1 MTDEEYEKWIKDFD
15 KTMLEGDELE
25 AKTTELGDG
34 VSATVYQRKDA
45 DPKITFGKGP
55 ADAYKVGIFSASGY
69 EKVDF
74 DSLPEEVQQDLN
86 NEREQGQRKQASCG
100 VALAGNDDI
109 LGAIID
115 LCVHDL
121 KRNNFTFRHDH
132 KYHSNCFPYVTL
144 ERYEET
150 VAPVKP
156 KRIHKRIDTFLVT
169 LSSHEAIAGFELSA
183 EEAIFL
189 SREHRKK
196 YPKRLI
202 APKSWPR
209 QEVPAILDGIF
220 RKVQEAIK
228 ALEHSYH
235 MKQRA
240 DEGPPPTSH

>member
-1 MTDEEYEKWIKDFD
+1 MTDEEYEKWIKEFD
-15 KTMLEGDELE
+15 KTMLEGGELE
-25 AKTTELGDG
+25 AKTTDLGDG
-34 VSATVYQRKDA
+34 VAATVYQRKDA

-55 ADAYKVGIFSASGY
+55 ADAKV
-69 EKVDF
+69 
-74 DSLPEEVQQDLN
+74 
-86 NEREQGQRKQASCG
+86 QASCG

-115 LCVHDL
+115 MCVNDL

-132 KYHSNCFPYVTL
+132 QYHSNCFPYVTL

-169 LSSHEAIAGFELSA
+169 FSSNEATAGFELDA

-202 APKSWPR
+202 SPKSWPR
-209 QEVPAILDGIF
+209 QEVPAILDGIY
-220 RKVQEAIK
+220 RKVQEAIN

-235 MKQRA
+235 ASAQREGTDEWEVIEFPVKKRA
-240 DEGPPPTSH
+240 DKGPPPTSH

>member
-1 MTDEEYEKWIKDFD
+1 MTDEEYKKWIEEFD

-55 ADAYKVGIFSASGY
+55 ADAKVGIFSASGY

-115 LCVHDL
+115 MCVHDL
-121 KRNNFTFRHDH
+121 KGNNFTFRHDH
-132 KYHSNCFPYVTL
+132 QYHSNCFPYVTL

-156 KRIHKRIDTFLVT
+156 KRTHKRIDTFVVT

-183 EEAIFL
+183 EEANFL

-209 QEVPAILDGIF
+209 QEVPAILDGIY
-220 RKVQEAIK
+220 RKVQEAIN

-235 MKQRA
+235 MRKRA
-240 DEGPPPTSH
+240 DERPPPTSH

>member
-15 KTMLEGDELE
+15 KTMLEGGELE

-55 ADAYKVGIFSASGY
+55 VDAKV
-69 EKVDF
+69 
-74 DSLPEEVQQDLN
+74 
-86 NEREQGQRKQASCG
+86 QASCG

-115 LCVHDL
+115 MCVHDL
-121 KRNNFTFRHDH
+121 KGNNFTFRHDH
-132 KYHSNCFPYVTL
+132 QYHSNCFPYVTL

-150 VAPVKP
+150 VVPVKP

-209 QEVPAILDGIF
+209 QEVPAILDGIY
-220 RKVQEAIK
+220 RKVQEAIN

-235 MKQRA
+235 MRKRA
-240 DEGPPPTSH
+240 DERPPPTSH

>member
-15 KTMLEGDELE
+15 KTMLKGGELE

-45 DPKITFGKGP
+45 DPKINFGKGP
-55 ADAYKVGIFSASGY
+55 VDAKV
-69 EKVDF
+69 
-74 DSLPEEVQQDLN
+74 
-86 NEREQGQRKQASCG
+86 QASCG

-115 LCVHDL
+115 MCVNDL

-132 KYHSNCFPYVTL
+132 QYHSNCFPYVTL

-156 KRIHKRIDTFLVT
+156 KRIHRQIDTFLVT
-169 LSSHEAIAGFELSA
+169 FSSNEATVGFELDA
-183 EEAIFL
+183 EEARFL

-209 QEVPAILDGIF
+209 QEVPAILDGIY
-220 RKVQEAIK
+220 RKVQEAIN

-235 MKQRA
+235 MRKRA

>member
-15 KTMLEGDELE
+15 KTMLKGGELE
-25 AKTTELGDG
+25 AKTTDLGDG
-34 VSATVYQRKDA
+34 VAATVYHRKDA
-45 DPKITFGKGP
+45 HPKV
-55 ADAYKVGIFSASGY
+55 KV
-69 EKVDF
+69 K
-74 DSLPEEVQQDLN
+74 
-86 NEREQGQRKQASCG
+86 ASCG

-115 LCVHDL
+115 MCVHDL
-121 KRNNFTFRHDH
+121 KGNNFTFRHDH
-132 KYHSNCFPYVTL
+132 QYHSNCFPYVTL

-156 KRIHKRIDTFLVT
+156 KRIYRQIDTFLVT
-169 LSSHEAIAGFELSA
+169 FSSNEATAGFELDA
-183 EEAIFL
+183 EEARFL

-209 QEVPAILDGIF
+209 QEVPAILDGIY
-220 RKVQEAIK
+220 RKVQEAIN

-235 MKQRA
+235 MRKRA

>member
-1 MTDEEYEKWIKDFD
+1 MTDDEYEKWIKDFD
-15 KTMLEGDELE
+15 KTMLKGGELE
-25 AKTTELGDG
+25 AKTTDLGDG

-55 ADAYKVGIFSASGY
+55 ADAKV
-69 EKVDF
+69 
-74 DSLPEEVQQDLN
+74 
-86 NEREQGQRKQASCG
+86 QASCG

-115 LCVHDL
+115 MCVNDL

-132 KYHSNCFPYVTL
+132 QYHSNCFPYVTL

-156 KRIHKRIDTFLVT
+156 KRIHKRIDTFVVT
-169 LSSHEAIAGFELSA
+169 LSSNEATVGFELSA

-202 APKSWPR
+202 SPKSWPR
-209 QEVPAILDGIF
+209 QEVPPILDGIY

-235 MKQRA
+235 ASAQREGTDEWEVIEFPVKKRA
-240 DEGPPPTSH
+240 DKGPPPTSH

>member
-15 KTMLEGDELE
+15 KTMLKGGELE
-25 AKTTELGDG
+25 AKTTDLGDG

-55 ADAYKVGIFSASGY
+55 ADAKV
-69 EKVDF
+69 
-74 DSLPEEVQQDLN
+74 
-86 NEREQGQRKQASCG
+86 QASCG

-115 LCVHDL
+115 MCVNDL

-132 KYHSNCFPYVTL
+132 QYHSNCFPYVTL

-169 LSSHEAIAGFELSA
+169 FSSNEATVGFELDA
-183 EEAIFL
+183 EEARFL

-209 QEVPAILDGIF
+209 QEVPAILDGIY
-220 RKVQEAIK
+220 RKVQEAIN

-240 DEGPPPTSH
+240 DEGAPPTSH

>member
-15 KTMLEGDELE
+15 KTMLKGGELE

-55 ADAYKVGIFSASGY
+55 ADAKVGIFSASGY

-132 KYHSNCFPYVTL
+132 QYHSNCFPYVTL

-156 KRIHKRIDTFLVT
+156 KRIYRQIDTFLVT
-169 LSSHEAIAGFELSA
+169 FSSNEATAGFELDA

-202 APKSWPR
+202 SPKSWPR
-209 QEVPAILDGIF
+209 QEVPAILDGIY
-220 RKVQEAIK
+220 RKVQEAIN

-235 MKQRA
+235 MRKRA
-240 DEGPPPTSH
+240 DERPPPTSH

>member
-15 KTMLEGDELE
+15 KTMLEGGELE

-34 VSATVYQRKDA
+34 VAATVYQRKDA
-45 DPKITFGKGP
+45 DPKINFGKGP
-55 ADAYKVGIFSASGY
+55 VDAKV
-69 EKVDF
+69 
-74 DSLPEEVQQDLN
+74 
-86 NEREQGQRKQASCG
+86 QASCG

-121 KRNNFTFRHDH
+121 KSNNFTFRHDH
-132 KYHSNCFPYVTL
+132 QYHSNCFPYVTL

-156 KRIHKRIDTFLVT
+156 KRIYKRIDTFVVT

-209 QEVPAILDGIF
+209 QEVPAILDRIY
-220 RKVQEAIK
+220 RKVQEAITG
-228 ALEHSYH
+228 LEHSYD
-235 MKQRA
+235 MRKRA

>member
-15 KTMLEGDELE
+15 KTMLKGGELE

-45 DPKITFGKGP
+45 DPKINFGKGP
-55 ADAYKVGIFSASGY
+55 VDAKV
-69 EKVDF
+69 
-74 DSLPEEVQQDLN
+74 
-86 NEREQGQRKQASCG
+86 QASCG

-115 LCVHDL
+115 MCVHDL
-121 KRNNFTFRHDH
+121 KGNNFTFRHDH

-156 KRIHKRIDTFLVT
+156 KRIHRQIDTFLVT
-169 LSSHEAIAGFELSA
+169 FSSNEATVGFELDA
-183 EEAIFL
+183 EEARFL

-209 QEVPAILDGIF
+209 QEVPAILDGIY
-220 RKVQEAIK
+220 RKVQEAIN

-235 MKQRA
+235 MRKRA

>member
-15 KTMLEGDELE
+15 KTMLKGGELE
-25 AKTTELGDG
+25 AKTTDLGDG

-55 ADAYKVGIFSASGY
+55 ADDKV
-69 EKVDF
+69 
-74 DSLPEEVQQDLN
+74 
-86 NEREQGQRKQASCG
+86 QASCG

-115 LCVHDL
+115 MCVNDL

-132 KYHSNCFPYVTL
+132 QYHSNCFPYVTL

-156 KRIHKRIDTFLVT
+156 KRIHKRIDTFVVT
-169 LSSHEAIAGFELSA
+169 LSSNEATVGFELSA

-209 QEVPAILDGIF
+209 QEVPAILDDIYT
-220 RKVQEAIK
+220 KVQKAIN

-235 MKQRA
+235 ASAQREGTDEWEVIEFPVKKRA
-240 DEGPPPTSH
+240 DKGPPPTSH

>member
-1 MTDEEYEKWIKDFD
+1 
-15 KTMLEGDELE
+15 MLKGGELE
-25 AKTTELGDG
+25 AKTTDLGDG

-55 ADAYKVGIFSASGY
+55 ADAKV
-69 EKVDF
+69 
-74 DSLPEEVQQDLN
+74 
-86 NEREQGQRKQASCG
+86 QASCG

-115 LCVHDL
+115 MCVNDL

-132 KYHSNCFPYVTL
+132 QYHSNCFPYVTL

-169 LSSHEAIAGFELSA
+169 FSSNEATAGFELDA

-202 APKSWPR
+202 SPKSWPR
-209 QEVPAILDGIF
+209 QEVPAILDGIY

-235 MKQRA
+235 ASAQREGTDEWEVIEFPVKKRA
-240 DEGPPPTSH
+240 DKGPPPTSH

>member
-1 MTDEEYEKWIKDFD
+1 MTDEEYEKWIEEFD

-34 VSATVYQRKDA
+34 VAATVYQRKDA
-45 DPKITFGKGP
+45 DPKINFK
-55 ADAYKVGIFSASGY
+55 AK
-69 EKVDF
+69 
-74 DSLPEEVQQDLN
+74 
-86 NEREQGQRKQASCG
+86 ASCG

-121 KRNNFTFRHDH
+121 KRNNFTFRHDDQ
-132 KYHSNCFPYVTL
+132 YHSNCFPYVAL

-156 KRIHKRIDTFLVT
+156 KRIHKRIDTFVVT

-183 EEAIFL
+183 EEANFL

>member
-1 MTDEEYEKWIKDFD
+1 MTDEEYKKWIKDFD

-55 ADAYKVGIFSASGY
+55 VDAKV
-69 EKVDF
+69 
-74 DSLPEEVQQDLN
+74 
-86 NEREQGQRKQASCG
+86 QASCG

-115 LCVHDL
+115 MCVHDL
-121 KRNNFTFRHDH
+121 KGNNFTFRHDH
-132 KYHSNCFPYVTL
+132 QYHSNCFPYVTL

-156 KRIHKRIDTFLVT
+156 KRIHRQIDTFLVT
-169 LSSHEAIAGFELSA
+169 FSSNEATAGFELDA
-183 EEAIFL
+183 EEARFL

-209 QEVPAILDGIF
+209 QEVPAILDGIY
-220 RKVQEAIK
+220 RKVQEAIN

-240 DEGPPPTSH
+240 DEGAPPTSH

>member
-15 KTMLEGDELE
+15 KTMLKGGELE

-45 DPKITFGKGP
+45 DPKINFGKGP
-55 ADAYKVGIFSASGY
+55 VDAKV
-69 EKVDF
+69 
-74 DSLPEEVQQDLN
+74 
-86 NEREQGQRKQASCG
+86 QASCG

-115 LCVHDL
+115 MCVHDL
-121 KRNNFTFRHDH
+121 KGNNFTFRHDH
-132 KYHSNCFPYVTL
+132 QYHSNCFPYVTL

-156 KRIHKRIDTFLVT
+156 KRIHRQIDTFLVT
-169 LSSHEAIAGFELSA
+169 FSSNEATVGFELDA
-183 EEAIFL
+183 EEARFL

-209 QEVPAILDGIF
+209 QEVPAILDGIY
-220 RKVQEAIK
+220 RKVQEAIN

-235 MKQRA
+235 MRKRA

>member
-15 KTMLEGDELE
+15 KTMLKGGELE

-45 DPKITFGKGP
+45 DPKV
-55 ADAYKVGIFSASGY
+55 KV
-69 EKVDF
+69 K
-74 DSLPEEVQQDLN
+74 
-86 NEREQGQRKQASCG
+86 ASCG

-115 LCVHDL
+115 MCVHDL
-121 KRNNFTFRHDH
+121 KGNNFTFRHDH
-132 KYHSNCFPYVTL
+132 QYHSNCFPYVTL

-156 KRIHKRIDTFLVT
+156 KRIHRQIDTFLVT
-169 LSSHEAIAGFELSA
+169 FSSNEATAGFELDA
-183 EEAIFL
+183 EEARFL

-209 QEVPAILDGIF
+209 QEVPAILDRIY
-220 RKVQEAIK
+220 RKVQEAIN

-235 MKQRA
+235 MRKRA

>member
-15 KTMLEGDELE
+15 KTMLKGGELE
-25 AKTTELGDG
+25 AKTTDLGDG

-45 DPKITFGKGP
+45 DPKINFGKGP
-55 ADAYKVGIFSASGY
+55 VDAKV
-69 EKVDF
+69 
-74 DSLPEEVQQDLN
+74 
-86 NEREQGQRKQASCG
+86 QASCG

-115 LCVHDL
+115 MCVHDL
-121 KRNNFTFRHDH
+121 KGNNFTFRHDH

-156 KRIHKRIDTFLVT
+156 KRIHRQIDTFLVT
-169 LSSHEAIAGFELSA
+169 FSSNEATVGFELDA
-183 EEAIFL
+183 EEARFL

-209 QEVPAILDGIF
+209 QEVPAILDGIY
-220 RKVQEAIK
+220 RKVQEAIN

-240 DEGPPPTSH
+240 DEGAPPTSH

>member
-15 KTMLEGDELE
+15 KTMLKGGELE
-25 AKTTELGDG
+25 AKTTDLGDG

-45 DPKITFGKGP
+45 DPKINFGKGP
-55 ADAYKVGIFSASGY
+55 VDAKV
-69 EKVDF
+69 
-74 DSLPEEVQQDLN
+74 
-86 NEREQGQRKQASCG
+86 QASCG

-115 LCVHDL
+115 MCVHDL
-121 KRNNFTFRHDH
+121 KGNNFTFRHDH

-156 KRIHKRIDTFLVT
+156 KRIHKRIDTFVVT
-169 LSSHEAIAGFELSA
+169 FSSQEAIAGFELSA

-189 SREHRKK
+189 SREYRKK

-202 APKSWPR
+202 SPKSWPR
-209 QEVPAILDGIF
+209 QEVPAILDDIYS
-220 RKVQEAIK
+220 RVQEVIAG
-228 ALEHSYH
+228 LEHSYH

-240 DEGPPPTSH
+240 DEGAPPTSH

>member
-34 VSATVYQRKDA
+34 VAATVYQRKDA

-55 ADAYKVGIFSASGY
+55 ADAKVGIFSASGY

-115 LCVHDL
+115 MCVHDL
-121 KRNNFTFRHDH
+121 KGNNFTFRHDH
-132 KYHSNCFPYVTL
+132 QYHSNCFPYITL

-183 EEAIFL
+183 EEARFL

-209 QEVPAILDGIF
+209 QEVPAILDGIY
-220 RKVQEAIK
+220 RKVQEAIN

-235 MKQRA
+235 MRKRA